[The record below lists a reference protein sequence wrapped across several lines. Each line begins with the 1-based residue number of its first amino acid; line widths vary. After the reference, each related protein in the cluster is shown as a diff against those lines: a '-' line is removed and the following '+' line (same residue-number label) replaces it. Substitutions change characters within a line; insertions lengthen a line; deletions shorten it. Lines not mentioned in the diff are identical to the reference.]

1 VKLNQLEEQTEK
13 ALTDAGYLSQAEFK
27 KLMDKVTGKVQ
38 SEGKTPYLLAFVR
51 DYCEVNKR
59 RTLRSTATALVNFT
73 LGTAYAR
80 WSEIDWNAI
89 KGKDIRFD
97 AIDWN
102 WRQRFYLHCVESRLS
117 ASYIRERLLHISHFL
132 NASRPGHHTN
142 EVNKV
147 RGWASVKNAETR
159 HTPIAL
165 SLDEINRLAR
175 LKGLSELDTKIKD
188 LFLIGIMS
196 GQRFSDFST
205 ITPNMV
211 KAGRVHFLQK
221 KTKVKTAI
229 PINLWAGLVPETLGE
244 ILERYGN
251 TSPDIGGYRSD
262 VVLNERIK
270 FLCRRAGIVDRV
282 EIISTIG
289 DEAVVSDCEKWEK
302 VSSHTARRS
311 FCTAW
316 HRGKMALA
324 SIALLTGHKSITQ
337 LKKYIGLT
345 DEEHLQAVER
355 EAEAARQRML
365 SKAI

>member
-1 VKLNQLEEQTEK
+1 MKICFNLRDAKAKDKTAVLLIVSHYGRRLKATTGLHISPTAWNPKTNRPKAGQLPHVRVKLNQLEEQTEK
-13 ALTDAGYLSQAEFK
+13 ALIDAGYLSQTEFK

-38 SEGKTPYLLAFVR
+38 GEGKTPYLLAFVR

-59 RTLRSTATALVNFT
+59 HTPRSTATALVNFT

-97 AIDWN
+97 LIDWN
-102 WRQRFYLHCVESRLS
+102 WRQRLYINSVEKGLS
-117 ASYIRERLLHISHFL
+117 SSTIRERLLHVSHFL

-188 LFLIGIMS
+188 LFLIG
-196 GQRFSDFST
+196 
-205 ITPNMV
+205 
-211 KAGRVHFLQK
+211 
-221 KTKVKTAI
+221 
-229 PINLWAGLVPETLGE
+229 
-244 ILERYGN
+244 
-251 TSPDIGGYRSD
+251 
-262 VVLNERIK
+262 
-270 FLCRRAGIVDRV
+270 
-282 EIISTIG
+282 
-289 DEAVVSDCEKWEK
+289 
-302 VSSHTARRS
+302 
-311 FCTAW
+311 
-316 HRGKMALA
+316 
-324 SIALLTGHKSITQ
+324 
-337 LKKYIGLT
+337 LT

-355 EAEAARQRML
+355 EAETARAVL
-365 SKAI
+365 LAKAI